1 MKRYLLQNYLTL
13 SKICEGHNRHEA
25 LLRVMASLMKRNNG
39 ILTIEQIKDL
49 ASEWNNQH
57 CDPPLDNKEFDK
69 QWKCAQT
76 YIERNNPS
84 NALFSESTSNLI
96 TKKSMIVHRF
106 SIMLIHIG
114 NRLVDMKLENLEM
127 KVQDNLEKQQFHQ
140 YHY

>member
-1 MKRYLLQNYLTL
+1 
-13 SKICEGHNRHEA
+13 
-25 LLRVMASLMKRNNG
+25 MKRNNG